1 MMTRRLLVLVAAVF
15 ISVSLWRGFG
25 RPSRATIVGKSR
37 YVPSSEDWGK
47 MSLFYPVNDMA
58 KPPSTAQLA
67 RRLPRVQA
75 RAKGEAGHGE
85 GGVWRARKE
94 AVKRAFVKSWQAY
107 KTHAWTKDELMPLSG
122 RGRQSLSGWA
132 AQLVDALD
140 CLYIMGLDHD
150 FAMAVNE
157 VAVIDWARPRHASA
171 INLFE
176 VTIRYLGGLLA
187 AYDLSHEPVL
197 RAKALELGNLV
208 YAAFDTPNRL
218 PSFWFDLTRARSG
231 DQEADQS
238 MPSAAVGSLALE
250 FTRLSQITGDAKY
263 YDATERVKRFLRNT
277 QPTTKL
283 PGLWPRRL
291 NLRDETADGEAFTLG
306 AESDSLYEYLPKM
319 HALLGGL
326 DDDYANMTLRALD
339 AVRKHL
345 LFRPLAPLDDDEDDA
360 ILLSGSV
367 TWSQGETDLT
377 PQMQHLACF
386 AGGTYGLAGKLLQRR
401 DYVDVASR
409 LAAGC
414 VWAYDSFPSNLM
426 PEVSELVAC
435 TDRHLQSHAS
445 CHWNHSIMASTRLAS
460 HQSELPDGFV
470 RVIDARYLLRPE
482 AIESVFYMWRITGDQ
497 VWREAAWRMW
507 EAVVRETE
515 TETAFAAVSDV
526 TTRSSDKIDS
536 METFWLSE
544 TVKYYYL
551 IFDDESV
558 INLDEWVLNTEA
570 HPLRRPKPV

>member
-1 MMTRRLLVLVAAVF
+1 MMARRLVVLIAGVLLT
-15 ISVSLWRGFG
+15 ISLWRGLG
-25 RPSRATIVGKSR
+25 GPRRATTTVGRWR
-37 YVPSSEDWGK
+37 YVPSSEDWSK
-47 MSLFYPVNDMA
+47 MSLFYPVGDMA
-58 KPPSTAQLA
+58 RPPSTAQLR

-75 RAKGEAGHGE
+75 RTSGEADHGHGA
-85 GGVWRARKE
+85 VWRVRKE

-122 RGRQSLSGWA
+122 RGRQTLSGWA

-150 FAMAVNE
+150 FAMAVSE
-157 VAVIDWARPRHASA
+157 VAVIDWARPHDATA

-197 RAKALELGNLV
+197 RAKAVELGNLV

-218 PSFWFDLTRARSG
+218 PSFWFDLARARNG

-277 QPTTKL
+277 QSTTKL

-306 AESDSLYEYLPKM
+306 AETDSLYEYLPKM

-326 DDDYANMTLRALD
+326 DDDYSNMTVRALD

-345 LFRPLAPLDDDEDDA
+345 LFQPLASLQDDG

-367 TWSQGETDLT
+367 AWSSDETELT

-386 AGGTYGLAGKLLQRR
+386 AGGTFALAGKLLQRR
-401 DYVDVASR
+401 DYVDVGSR

-435 TDRHLQSHAS
+435 TARHLQSHATCQWDQS
-445 CHWNHSIMASTRLAS
+445 GMAPARLAS
-460 HQSELPDGFV
+460 GQTELPDGFV
-470 RVIDARYLLRPE
+470 RVIDGRYLLRPE

-526 TTRSSDKIDS
+526 TMRSSDKLDS

-570 HPLRRPKPV
+570 HPLRRPKPARA